1 MASGKV
7 RRHLCWWPLI
17 FILVKFLLFCVK
29 FGESNGEKAEFPGQ
43 KGLLFTLADSNF
55 CEMGLIGINYR
66 FNCFYVGILC
76 QVLFSKLYIL
86 TSAHLQML
94 LLATA

>member
-1 MASGKV
+1 MHTTSKKLALLKAMKI
-7 RRHLCWWPLI
+7 RD
-17 FILVKFLLFCVK
+17 ILNPNFQ
-29 FGESNGEKAEFPGQ
+29 G
-43 KGLLFTLADSNF
+43 LADD
-55 CEMGLIGINYR
+55 
-66 FNCFYVGILC
+66 NCFYVGILC